1 MCSEDK
7 VKEVTLRRI
16 AARRGLIIVKSKSRD
31 RLAKD
36 YNKYA
41 LVPEEVISFEL
52 TLAELEDRLS

>member
-31 RLAKD
+31 KLAKD